1 VQELKPSD
9 ESAGT
14 VVDKIGFHQNE
25 VDRPLVL
32 VAGTPSV
39 ISATGFQDRVAKA
52 AKNQGPCYEGGC
64 VIFDEKNGLHR
75 PSVKFSVGLR

>member
-1 VQELKPSD
+1 MKPSD
-9 ESAGT
+9 EFDGT

-25 VDRPLVL
+25 VDPPLVL

-39 ISATGFQDRVAKA
+39 ISAIGFQDRVAKA
-52 AKNQGPCYEGGC
+52 AKNQGPCYESGC
-64 VIFDEKNGLHR
+64 VIFDEKNSLHR